1 MTDNNKYNVEINT
14 DENTD
19 TRKKILATVRTHF
32 LNAMEFK
39 DFEIEHKVKLDEKM
53 ADGGTIDYNDGQEEF
68 KLKSASLKRKTDKD
82 TGAFF
87 YTLKI
92 VVE

>member
-1 MTDNNKYNVEINT
+1 MTEKYAVEINT
-14 DENTD
+14 DDDTD
-19 TRKKILATVRTHF
+19 TRKKILATTRIHF
-32 LNAMEFK
+32 LNAIQFK
-39 DFEIEHKVKLDEKM
+39 DFEIEHKVKLDEVM
-53 ADGGTIDYNDGQEEF
+53 ADGGKIDYNDGQEEF